1 MRYYQSAAMAE
12 TCLLPFTPFARLVRE
27 IASEG
32 MAVEDMHKWERDA
45 LICLQLFTEH
55 ILIMILLIPRNKI
68 AIHAKRKTIM
78 DHDMQLLRDLWKTIA
93 PESAVGKESKD
104 SKAQKE
110 VWQGRETAHMHRK
123 VTDMKER
130 VRLYRANGTIPAQK
144 LSAGE
149 KGFCRKNDIN
159 FS

>member
-1 MRYYQSAAMAE
+1 
-12 TCLLPFTPFARLVRE
+12 
-27 IASEG
+27 
-32 MAVEDMHKWERDA
+32 
-45 LICLQLFTEH
+45 
-55 ILIMILLIPRNKI
+55 
-68 AIHAKRKTIM
+68 M

-110 VWQGRETAHMHRK
+110 EWQVREKALMHRR
-123 VTDMKER
+123 VIDMKER
-130 VRLYRANGTIPAQK
+130 VCSYRASGIITGQN

>member
-1 MRYYQSAAMAE
+1 MGERRSRVSPIVYR
-12 TCLLPFTPFARLVRE
+12 THLDHDLRDDVFLFA
-27 IASEG
+27 
-32 MAVEDMHKWERDA
+32 
-45 LICLQLFTEH
+45 
-55 ILIMILLIPRNKI
+55 ILLIPSNKI

-78 DHDMQLLRDLWKTIA
+78 DHDMQLLRDLWKSIA
-93 PESAVGKESKD
+93 PESAIGKESKD
-104 SKAQKE
+104 SKAQKA
-110 VWQGRETAHMHRK
+110 VWQARERASMHRR

-130 VRLYRANGTIPAQK
+130 VRSYRANGIIPSQK